1 MLEKIFEDYPDD
13 IVFPLM
19 VESDDWDL
27 KIDPALKE
35 MCALHNNDS
44 IDDITLFQILRGILQ
59 ITYCMGYQRGQK
71 EQE

>member
-1 MLEKIFEDYPDD
+1 
-13 IVFPLM
+13 
-19 VESDDWDL
+19 
-27 KIDPALKE
+27 